1 MPGMNMNGGM
11 QQTGMS
17 ETNMTG
23 GMQQNNSSWKCQ
35 CGAENTGKVFVN
47 TVVSQDRFKQW
58 ETEWTGLFTLFV
70 IKTLKID
77 DSSENYMI
85 KWYFIVQLLQ
95 K

>member
-1 MPGMNMNGGM
+1 M
-11 QQTGMS
+11 QRIPES
-17 ETNMTG
+17 
-23 GMQQNNSSWKCQ
+23 
-35 CGAENTGKVFVN
+35 FVN

-85 KWYFIVQLLQ
+85 LQIVTHILRKAFFKPAPVREELS
-95 K
+95 

>member
-1 MPGMNMNGGM
+1 M
-11 QQTGMS
+11 
-17 ETNMTG
+17 
-23 GMQQNNSSWKCQ
+23 
-35 CGAENTGKVFVN
+35 N

-85 KWYFIVQLLQ
+85 KRYFIV
-95 K
+95 

>member
-1 MPGMNMNGGM
+1 M
-11 QQTGMS
+11 QRILES
-17 ETNMTG
+17 
-23 GMQQNNSSWKCQ
+23 
-35 CGAENTGKVFVN
+35 FVN

-85 KWYFIVQLLQ
+85 KWYFIVLLLQ